1 MSSNSGCTPL
11 SYQDGSRRVGSAGI
25 AEPSRWD
32 FTLLEIAGRLKYHFL
47 KLVSIYRRRRIRTQI
62 QCTRSPVV
70 SECVRIL
77 IADDHTIVRHGLT
90 RLIDEQ
96 PDLKVIGEATNG
108 HMAVEKATE
117 LKPDIIIMDIAM
129 PRMNGIE
136 AAKRI
141 RKQSPKTKIL
151 ILSMY
156 SHEHYIHELLETGVS
171 GYLLKDASG
180 RDIITAIRSAMRNET
195 FLSPT
200 ISTMLVETYLSPNR
214 KCSSI
219 AERYNQLSNREREV
233 FQLIGEGHSTRD
245 IADMLCVSIST
256 IKSHRSK
263 IMEKLNI
270 DSPVKLIH
278 FAIQLGLVDPS
289 L

>member
-1 MSSNSGCTPL
+1 MNTS
-11 SYQDGSRRVGSAGI
+11 
-25 AEPSRWD
+25 
-32 FTLLEIAGRLKYHFL
+32 
-47 KLVSIYRRRRIRTQI
+47 
-62 QCTRSPVV
+62 
-70 SECVRIL
+70 VRIL
-77 IADDHTIVRHGLT
+77 IADDHTIVRQGLA
-90 RLIDEQ
+90 RLLEEQ
-96 PDLKVIGEATNG
+96 SDFKVVGEATNG
-108 HMAVEKATE
+108 QTAVDQALA
-117 LKPDIIIMDIAM
+117 LKPDIVIMDIAM

-141 RKQSPKTKIL
+141 RKQLPKTKVL

-171 GYLLKDASG
+171 GYLLKDSSG
-180 RDIITAIRSAMRNET
+180 RDIIKAIRSAMKNET

-200 ISTMLVETYLSPNR
+200 ISKVLVETYRSPR
-214 KCSSI
+214 KSSSH
-219 AERYNQLSNREREV
+219 AERYKQLSNREREV
-233 FQLIGEGHSTRD
+233 FQLIAEGQSTRQ

-256 IKSHRSK
+256 IKTHRAN

-270 DSPVKLIH
+270 ESSVKLVH

>member
-1 MSSNSGCTPL
+1 MSES
-11 SYQDGSRRVGSAGI
+11 
-25 AEPSRWD
+25 
-32 FTLLEIAGRLKYHFL
+32 
-47 KLVSIYRRRRIRTQI
+47 
-62 QCTRSPVV
+62 
-70 SECVRIL
+70 VRIL
-77 IADDHTIVRHGLT
+77 IADDHTIVRHGLA
-90 RLIDEQ
+90 RLLEEQ
-96 PDLKVIGEATNG
+96 PDLKVVGEANNG
-108 HMAVEKATE
+108 QSAVDQAVA
-117 LKPDIIIMDIAM
+117 LKPDIVIMDIAM

-141 RKQSPKTKIL
+141 RKQLPKTKIL

-171 GYLLKDASG
+171 GYLLKDSSG
-180 RDIITAIRSAMRNET
+180 RDIIKAIRSAMKNET

-200 ISTMLVETYLSPNR
+200 ISKVLMDTYRSPNR
-214 KCSSI
+214 KCTSI

-233 FQLIGEGHSTRD
+233 FQLIGEGHSTRE

-256 IKSHRSK
+256 IKSHRAN

-270 DSPVKLIH
+270 ESPVKLIH
-278 FAIQLGLVDPS
+278 FAIQLGLVDPA